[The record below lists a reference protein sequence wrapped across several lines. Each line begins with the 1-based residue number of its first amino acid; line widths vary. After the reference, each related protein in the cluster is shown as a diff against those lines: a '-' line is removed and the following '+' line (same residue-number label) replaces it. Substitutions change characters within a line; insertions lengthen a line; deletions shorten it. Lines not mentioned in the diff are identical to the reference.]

1 MAKMRLMGLDIGD
14 RTIGVAV
21 SDLMGWTAQGVTT
34 IRRKSLEYDLAE
46 LEKLIKEYQAEALVL
61 GLPLNMDGSSGAA
74 VEKVKEMAEILTQR
88 FALPVYYQDERLS
101 TVSAH
106 RALLEGD
113 VSRKG
118 RKKVVDKLAAVFILQ
133 TYLDNP
139 NTVK

>member
-1 MAKMRLMGLDIGD
+1 MRLMGLDIGD

-34 IRRKSLEYDLAE
+34 IHRKSLEYDLAE
-46 LEKLIKEYQAEALVL
+46 LEKLIKEYQVEALVL

-74 VEKVKEMAEILTQR
+74 VEKVRKMAESLTQR
-88 FALPVYYQDERLS
+88 FSLPLYYQDERLS

-139 NTVK
+139 STVK

>member
-1 MAKMRLMGLDIGD
+1 MRLMGLDIGD

-21 SDLMGWTAQGVTT
+21 SDPLGWTAQGVTT
-34 IRRKSLEYDLAE
+34 IRRKSLEYDLE
-46 LEKLIKEYQAEALVL
+46 QMEKLVKEYKAEAFVL
-61 GLPLNMDGSSGAA
+61 GFTMNMNGTSGEA
-74 VEKVKEMAEILTQR
+74 VEKIKAMAEQLTEK
-88 FALPVYYQDERLS
+88 FGLPIYYQDERLS

-106 RALLEGD
+106 RALIEGD

-139 NTVK
+139 NNPK

>member
-1 MAKMRLMGLDIGD
+1 MRLMGLDIGD

-21 SDLMGWTAQGVTT
+21 SDPLGWTAQGVTT
-34 IRRKSLEYDLAE
+34 IRRKSLEYDLE
-46 LEKLIKEYQAEALVL
+46 QLEKLVNEYKAEAFVL
-61 GLPLNMDGSSGAA
+61 GLPLNMNGTSGEA
-74 VEKVKEMAEILTQR
+74 VEKIKAMAEQLTEK
-88 FALPVYYQDERLS
+88 FGLPIYYQDERLS

-106 RALLEGD
+106 RALIEGD

-139 NTVK
+139 NNPK

>member
-1 MAKMRLMGLDIGD
+1 MRLMGLDIGD

-21 SDLMGWTAQGVTT
+21 SDLMGWTAQGITT
-34 IRRKSLEYDLAE
+34 IRRKNLEYDLQE
-46 LEKLIKEYQAEALVL
+46 LEKLVKEYGVEAFVL
-61 GLPLNMDGSSGAA
+61 GLPLNMNGTEGEA
-74 VEKVKEMAEILTQR
+74 VEKVKSMAGELESK
-88 FALPVYYQDERLS
+88 FALPIYYQDERLS

-106 RALLEGD
+106 RALIEGD

-139 NTVK
+139 NNPK

>member
-1 MAKMRLMGLDIGD
+1 MRLMGLDIGD

-21 SDLMGWTAQGVTT
+21 SDLLGWTAQGVST
-34 IRRKSLEYDLAE
+34 IRRKSLEYDLE
-46 LEKLIKEYQAEALVL
+46 QLENYIKEYGVEAFVL
-61 GLPLNMDGSSGAA
+61 GLPLNMNGTSGEA
-74 VEKVKEMAEILTQR
+74 VEKVKAMAATLTER
-88 FALPVYYQDERLS
+88 FGLPVYYQDERLS

-106 RALLEGD
+106 RALIEGD

-139 NTVK
+139 NNPK

>member
-1 MAKMRLMGLDIGD
+1 MRLMGLDIGD

-21 SDLMGWTAQGVTT
+21 SDLMGWTAQGITT
-34 IRRKSLEYDLAE
+34 IRRKNLEYDLQE
-46 LEKLIKEYQAEALVL
+46 LAKIIKEYSVEAFVL
-61 GLPLNMDGSSGAA
+61 GLPLNMNGTEGEA
-74 VEKVKEMAEILTQR
+74 VEKVKTMAGELENR
-88 FALPVYYQDERLS
+88 FALPIYYQDERLS

-106 RALLEGD
+106 RALIEGD

-139 NTVK
+139 NNPK

>member
-1 MAKMRLMGLDIGD
+1 MRLMGLDIGD

-21 SDLMGWTAQGVTT
+21 SNPLGWTAQGVTT
-34 IRRKSLEYDLAE
+34 IRRKSLEYDLE
-46 LEKLIKEYQAEALVL
+46 QLEKLVNEYKAEAFVL
-61 GLPLNMDGSSGAA
+61 GLPLNMNGTSGEA
-74 VEKVKEMAEILTQR
+74 VEKIKAMAEQLTEK
-88 FALPVYYQDERLS
+88 FGLPIYYQDERLS

-106 RALLEGD
+106 RALIEGD

-139 NTVK
+139 NNPK

>member
-1 MAKMRLMGLDIGD
+1 MRLMGLDIGS

-21 SDLMGWTAQGVTT
+21 SDPMGWTAQGITT
-34 IRRKSLEYDLAE
+34 IRRKSLEYDLIE
-46 LEKLIKEYQAEALVL
+46 LEKIINDYNVEAFVL
-61 GLPLNMDGSSGAA
+61 GLPLNMNGSSGEA
-74 VEKVKEMAEILTQR
+74 VEKIKAMAVELTGK
-88 FALPVYYQDERLS
+88 FGLPVYYQDERLS

-106 RALLEGD
+106 RALIEGD

-139 NTVK
+139 KNVK

>member
-1 MAKMRLMGLDIGD
+1 MRLMGLDIGD

-21 SDLMGWTAQGVTT
+21 SDPLGWTAQGVTT
-34 IRRKSLEYDLAE
+34 IRRKSLEYDLEQLA
-46 LEKLIKEYQAEALVL
+46 KLVGEYNAEAFVL
-61 GLPLNMDGSSGAA
+61 GLPLNMNGTSGEAVNKIKAMAA
-74 VEKVKEMAEILTQR
+74 ELEER
-88 FALPVYYQDERLS
+88 FGLPIYYQDERLS

-106 RALLEGD
+106 RALIEGD

-139 NTVK
+139 KNVK

>member
-1 MAKMRLMGLDIGD
+1 MRLMGLDIGD

>member
-1 MAKMRLMGLDIGD
+1 MRLMGLDIGD

-21 SDLMGWTAQGVTT
+21 SDPLGWTAQGVTT
-34 IRRKSLEYDLAE
+34 IRRKSLEYDLE
-46 LEKLIKEYQAEALVL
+46 QLEKLVKEYKAEAFVL
-61 GLPLNMDGSSGAA
+61 GLPLNMNGTSGEA
-74 VEKVKEMAEILTQR
+74 VEKIKAMAEQLTER
-88 FALPVYYQDERLS
+88 FSLPIYYQDERLS

-106 RALLEGD
+106 RALIEGD

-139 NTVK
+139 NNPK